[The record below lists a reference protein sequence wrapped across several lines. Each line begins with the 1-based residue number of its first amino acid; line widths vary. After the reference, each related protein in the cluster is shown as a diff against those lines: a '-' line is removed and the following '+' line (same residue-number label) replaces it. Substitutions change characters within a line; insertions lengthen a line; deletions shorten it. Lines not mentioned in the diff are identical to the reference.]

1 MLRPKPGGVDYV
13 LQGMSERLSKV
24 VDVTIVYPNGVP
36 TFWEFLQGK
45 CREVHI
51 DIRQL
56 ALPELASIDDD
67 PQRKAALAQWM
78 RNIWLEKDQLIGRLR
93 SA

>member
-1 MLRPKPGGVDYV
+1 
-13 LQGMSERLSKV
+13 
-24 VDVTIVYPNGVP
+24 VYPQGVP

-56 ALPELASIDDD
+56 ALPDLAEAEDEV
-67 PQRKAALAQWM
+67 QRKAALAQWM
-78 RNIWLEKDQLIGRLR
+78 RNVWLEKDQLIGKLR

>member
-1 MLRPKPGGVDYV
+1 
-13 LQGMSERLSKV
+13 LSKV
-24 VDVTIVYPNGVP
+24 VDVTIVYPQGVP

-56 ALPELASIDDD
+56 ALPDLAEAEDEV
-67 PQRKAALAQWM
+67 QRKAALAQWM
-78 RNIWLEKDQLIGRLR
+78 RNVWLEKDQLIGKLR

>member
-1 MLRPKPGGVDYV
+1 
-13 LQGMSERLSKV
+13 MSGRLSKV
-24 VDVTIVYPNGVP
+24 VDVTIVYPQGVP

-56 ALPELASIDDD
+56 ALPDLAEAEDEV
-67 PQRKAALAQWM
+67 QRKAALAQWM
-78 RNIWLEKDQLIGRLR
+78 RNVWLEKDQLIGKLR

>member
-1 MLRPKPGGVDYV
+1 MRICCGPTPGGVDYV

-67 PQRKAALAQWM
+67 LNEKPR
-78 RNIWLEKDQLIGRLR
+78 WLNGCAT
-93 SA
+93 SG